1 MTAPVIT
8 PLPDAPSRQDDPS
21 TFVTKSDAFV
31 AALPTFADET
41 NAAAAYVD
49 GVGGA
54 VDAAL
59 TDPGFVAVAADLV
72 GDNDIGTVAA
82 NIADVTTCAV
92 NMDDIQ
98 AAPAAAADALTA
110 AASVYVTSSAHPL
123 ASGNRTATAI
133 ANGGSFTTTL
143 TTGGGTIANLINGS
157 VTNDN
162 TNAIVL
168 TGIALTGHEL
178 FRWIFPLGRSL
189 ICDSVTIK
197 NSGTQSY
204 GAGTFYALKND
215 GTWVAVSTS
224 ANIGGA
230 TSVTIALTAIDK
242 GGYLGLRCVFDS
254 GTAGSG
260 RMLEIEFK
268 FANAAQDA
276 LYKLPATTGRG
287 KMVQHQ
293 SAIPG
298 DYVLAE
304 PRGFFRTVPA
314 GHSPLCEYLFD
325 GKGTD
330 TVVTDYSGNGK
341 HIDLAAAV
349 TAYGGGYQWVKEG
362 LRLDA
367 GLCPTP
373 SITSWRTIVA
383 VWEVD
388 YEATGYQLATSSTS
402 GQAFVNG
409 STFNGNCT
417 IHTGHGGESVAPL
430 YADVSGAAGSSAFK
444 LDRGGAVM
452 VFIDRITG
460 QTSQICL
467 GGPITATTT
476 NRTVQMKCSYL
487 AAYSTGFNDAER
499 TYMRDG
505 LRPAL
510 EPRGIYFDWR
520 DCRTYHIGA
529 LHVGQSNVGNASIPV
544 TSVSAPT
551 DALSTT
557 NLASAAYTPS
567 TWILSAGRQNESWMS
582 QPQEY
587 RAGFN
592 SVPGRANGLGFEA
605 GMAIAHEEAYQT
617 RKRRLAICKIA
628 PGSASVYQSANNNSW
643 NVANT
648 VGVGLMGYALKR
660 FWSMEQYFLKRG
672 EGVRLVAIN
681 TQDGEQEC
689 GATGTSDGAPAVYQ
703 TRKQEIWDKFKEQL
717 KFSGLKMQIGQLAP
731 YQVGSPLTQASI
743 DTVRAAQVALVAANS
758 TEMTLVST
766 ASGLLQGDFLHF
778 TADNEVTRGR
788 TFYAGMPTS

>member
-31 AALPTFADET
+31 AALPDFADEMNT
-41 NAAAAYVD
+41 LGTFVEEQATLAEGAAATAVSD
-49 GVGGA
+49 VAVEIAADVAAAEAARVGAEDALAGA
-54 VDAAL
+54 V
-59 TDPGFVAVAADLV
+59 AV
-72 GDNDIGTVAA
+72 
-82 NIADVTTCAV
+82 
-92 NMDDIQ
+92 
-98 AAPAAAADALTA
+98 
-110 AASVYVTSSAHPL
+110 AASVYVTSSVHPL

-349 TAYGGGYQWVKEG
+349 TAYGGSYQWVKEG

-367 GLCPTP
+367 GLAPTP
-373 SITSWRTIVA
+373 SITGWRTIVA

-452 VFIDRITG
+452 VFIDRVTG

-467 GGPITATTT
+467 GGPVTATTT

-529 LHVGQSNVGNASIPV
+529 LHVGQSNVGNASIAA
-544 TSVSAPT
+544 T
-551 DALSTT
+551 ALGST
-557 NLASAAYTPS
+557 NLSSAAYTPS
-567 TWILSAGRQNESWMS
+567 TWILSAGRQNENWMS

-587 RAGFN
+587 RVGFN
-592 SVPGRANGLGFEA
+592 SIPGRGDGVGFEA
-605 GMAIAHEEAYQT
+605 GMAFAHEEAYQT

-628 PGSASVYQSANNNSW
+628 PGSASVYQAANNNSW
-643 NVANT
+643 NVSNT